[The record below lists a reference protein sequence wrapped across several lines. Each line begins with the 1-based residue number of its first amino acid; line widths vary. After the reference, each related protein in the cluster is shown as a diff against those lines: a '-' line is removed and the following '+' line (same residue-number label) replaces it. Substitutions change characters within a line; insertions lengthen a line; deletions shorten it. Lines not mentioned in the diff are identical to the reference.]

1 MEHVFS
7 DITRMIPVVHRE
19 LLYGVFWRAQ
29 EDFLAM
35 QKEDSSPALLGHLGE
50 KMLFDMVELL
60 KSILSSSALA
70 ATHYCHR
77 CESQCRIHGPASL
90 EACTTTLA
98 IAGTLCTPWS
108 SIGSRKK
115 WMHHTCISFA
125 VWVHLMLVRL
135 PDIVIHEC
143 TPGFDVS
150 VLVAFFGAYY
160 CIQSVVFCPL
170 QLGVPARRKRRF
182 TVMISRRKFRASPQ
196 FLPDGFA
203 NLFFRR
209 RLLHGQV
216 FFCLSDDF

>member
-1 MEHVFS
+1 MEF
-7 DITRMIPVVHRE
+7 
-19 LLYGVFWRAQ
+19 FWRAQ

-35 QKEDSSPALLGHLGE
+35 QKEDASPALLGHLGE

-70 ATHYCHR
+70 ATQYCHR

-90 EACTTTLA
+90 DACTTTLA
-98 IAGTLCTPWS
+98 IAGTMCTPWS

-143 TPGFDVS
+143 TPRFDVS
-150 VLVAFFGAYY
+150 VLVAFFG
-160 CIQSVVFCPL
+160 CILLHSIGCLLPIAT
-170 QLGVPARRKRRF
+170 G
-182 TVMISRRKFRASPQ
+182 RASNTEAAVHCHDKQEEVPGIAAILSRWFRQ
-196 FLPDGFA
+196 LIFQEAIASWPSFL
-203 NLFFRR
+203 LFVR
-209 RLLHGQV
+209 G
-216 FFCLSDDF
+216 